1 MQYLGLLSK
10 YLITPRLKKR
20 KRLEIPLDYIT
31 SSNKARYIKQE
42 ERAVKCIIGD
52 NLDYK
57 NILIRSSLL
66 D

>member
-10 YLITPRLKKR
+10 YLITPRVKKR
-20 KRLEIPLDYIT
+20 KRLETPLDYIT
-31 SSNKARYIKQE
+31 SSNKVRYIKQE
-42 ERAVKCIIGD
+42 ERVVKRIAGD
-52 NLDYK
+52 DLDYK

>member
-1 MQYLGLLSK
+1 VRYLGLLSK
-10 YLITPRLKKR
+10 YLITSRLKKR
-20 KRLEIPLDYIT
+20 KRSEIYLDYIT

-42 ERAVKCIIGD
+42 ERAVKRNIGD
-52 NLDYK
+52 DLDYK